1 MSAQGRLPAYFIPH
15 GGGPCFFMDPPPGGP
30 GTWDHMAD
38 FLRSLPGDLTEA
50 PRAILMITGHW
61 ETAGLSVTSGAH
73 PGLIFD
79 YYGFPDSTYE
89 LTYPAKGDPVLAGRV
104 ADLLEEAGFPTE
116 LDAERGFDHGMFI
129 PLKVAFPDAA
139 IPVVELS
146 VRKDLDP
153 AAHIAIG
160 QALAPLRD
168 ENVLI
173 LASGM
178 SYHNLRGF
186 FANDRRVEAISEGF
200 DDWLVKA
207 VAQPQAARDAALIGW
222 ESAPYARV
230 CHPRE
235 EHLIP
240 LMVAAGAAGSD
251 TATHAYSDV
260 VLGKK
265 LSGFRFG

>member
-1 MSAQGRLPAYFIPH
+1 MSTAGRLPTYFMPH

-38 FLRSLPGDLTEA
+38 FLHSLPGDVGET
-50 PRAILMITGHW
+50 PRAILIVTGHW
-61 ETAGLSVTSGAH
+61 ETPGLSVTSGAH
-73 PGLIFD
+73 PGLVFD

-89 LTYPAKGDPVLAGRV
+89 LTYPAAGDPPLAGRV
-104 ADLLEEAGFPTE
+104 ADLLEDAGFPTM

-129 PLKVAFPDAA
+129 PLKVAYPDAS

-160 QALAPLRD
+160 AALAPLRD
-168 ENVLI
+168 DGVLI

-186 FANDRRVEAISEGF
+186 FADDPRVEMISETF
-200 DDWLVKA
+200 DNWLA
-207 VAQPQAARDAALIGW
+207 NAACQPQAQRDAALIGW
-222 ESAPYARV
+222 EAAPGARI

-240 LMVAAGAAGSD
+240 LMVAAGAAGAD
-251 TATHAYSDV
+251 RGVHAYSDI

-265 LSGFRFG
+265 LS